1 VPVLVRSALGM
12 TGTVDPGMVAPSMG
26 VFEVASPLVSW
37 ADGLMSGWLP
47 DTVRLMVWVVVAA
60 VVSMALYKLTSNQA
74 RLAAIKAESVAAR
87 KEIAQFD
94 GPFSEARGMLGRNLV
109 LALRQLWV
117 TLVPAV
123 IASVPVIFLLVWVS
137 NAFDARLPSAGQKLE
152 VEAYPSAG
160 HELPP
165 LHWRGGDAVA
175 KDAGT
180 WSVTWPGDA
189 RTLEL
194 VESDGTVLLTLPT
207 PAPVGVVH
215 QRRWWNALFGNPAGY
230 LPSPGDVDAVGI
242 DLPKREFVP
251 FGPDWLRGWIV
262 MFFGVVIIISLLLKF
277 LWRLH

>member
-1 VPVLVRSALGM
+1 
-12 TGTVDPGMVAPSMG
+12 
-26 VFEVASPLVSW
+26 
-37 ADGLMSGWLP
+37 
-47 DTVRLMVWVVVAA
+47 
-60 VVSMALYKLTSNQA
+60 
-74 RLAAIKAESVAAR
+74 
-87 KEIAQFD
+87 
-94 GPFSEARGMLGRNLV
+94 MLGRNLV

-175 KDAGT
+175 TGAGTWSGSGAGEARGMLGRNVVLALRQLWVTLVPAVIASVPVIFLLVWVSTAFDARLPGPGQQLEVAAHASDGHELPPLHWRGGDVAAKDAGT
-180 WSVTWPGDA
+180 WSLTWPADDG
-189 RTLEL
+189 TLEL
-194 VESDGTVLLTLPT
+194 VEADGTVLLTLPT
-207 PAPVGVVH
+207 AAPVGVVH
-215 QRRWWNALFGNPAGY
+215 QRRWWNTLFGNPAGY
-230 LPSPGDVDAVGI
+230 LPSPGDVDAVEI

-251 FGPDWLRGWIV
+251 FGPDWLRGWIA